1 MPFWQL
7 TAAFL
12 AVIFVLIGTVALV
25 RFPRPLMLVTLGLIL
40 VIPTLAVGTYAI
52 APGPVP
58 QPGTLLW
65 LAFIPALAGLAAG
78 AWMLAW
84 MAQRRDSL
92 NVSQIELMSN
102 GMLVAFGGLVLALSD
117 VVALWQPWF
126 AVANL
131 VLNMGWAAVWVP
143 RRLRESKTESSVD
156 IKAPRSHVYD
166 FIADPLNWP
175 RYQEGLVSVVVQP
188 PGALAVGST
197 VKVKSR
203 YESHVRGPRMLPD
216 VIETTSTFTAV
227 EADRSISM
235 QVANRPSS
243 TATTS
248 FVDAGAGT
256 RITTR
261 AYSLAP
267 YRLAVFGALIEL
279 RSQRAERL
287 ARAQRSLARLKAI
300 LEADPGPNL

>member
-7 TAAFL
+7 TAGLL
-12 AVIFVLIGTVALV
+12 AVLFVFIGAVAFV
-25 RFPRPLMLVTLGLIL
+25 RFPRPLMLVTLVLIL
-40 VIPTLAVGTYAI
+40 AIPTLALGTYAL

-58 QPGTLLW
+58 QLGALLW

-92 NVSQIELMSN
+92 NLSQIELMSN
-102 GMLVAFGGLVLALSD
+102 GLLVAFGGLVLALSD

-131 VLNMGWAAVWVP
+131 LLNMGWAAVWIP
-143 RRLRESKTESSVD
+143 RRPRESNTESSVD
-156 IKAPRSHVYD
+156 IYASRSRVYE

-175 RYQEGLVSVVVQP
+175 RYQEGLVSVAVQP
-188 PGALAVGST
+188 PGALAVGSV

-216 VIETTSTFTAV
+216 VIETTSTTTAV
-227 EADRSISM
+227 EPGRSISM
-235 QVANRPSS
+235 QIADRPSS
-243 TATTS
+243 TASTA
-248 FVDAGAGT
+248 FEDAGGGT

-261 AYSLAP
+261 ASTLAP

-279 RSQRAERL
+279 RSQRGERL
-287 ARAQRSLARLKAI
+287 ARAQRNLSRLKEI
-300 LEADPGPNL
+300 LEQEPGPTL